1 MSTSAPARAGTR
13 IEFPYL
19 DGIRG
24 LAAVVVVLYHAWL
37 FTGLSGQAVAS
48 SDLAIPRLIIGHGYL
63 GVPVFIVLSGYVLML
78 PMARN
83 GSSWYSRGFGSYI
96 FRRAKRILPPYYAA
110 LAFTVVLIAAIPL
123 MRAPHDTQ
131 WDSKIP
137 VTFGGVASHLF
148 MLQDL
153 NHDWIEQINGP
164 MWSVAVEFQI
174 YFLMPLILLL
184 WRFCGAWVAVG
195 ITVAASIVPALFGV
209 ATFAHPWLLGLF
221 AIGMLAARLTFVV
234 PSRRW
239 IEPAALAAGLVVV
252 AVAYRALPVVREH
265 GWLIE
270 LVMGCLTAAALVALG
285 RLAIA
290 GRRNIVT
297 GFFGSRPMLFLGLT
311 SYSIYLVHSPL
322 IGLANLVLLP
332 LDLPLVANYL
342 VLTFVAVPLALGVSW
357 LMFFLVERHFL
368 NSRQRDASREL
379 RAAEASAA
387 PVEAGHDGRR
397 APARE
402 AAADEAEAAY

>member
-1 MSTSAPARAGTR
+1 MSTSAPAQAGTR

-37 FTGLSGQAVAS
+37 FTGLSGQAVS
-48 SDLAIPRLIIGHGYL
+48 SGQLAVPRLIIGHGYL

-83 GSSWYSRGFGSYI
+83 GTNWYSKGFGNYI
-96 FRRAKRILPPYYAA
+96 FRRGKRILPPYYAA
-110 LAFTVVLIAAIPL
+110 LALTLALIAAIPL
-123 MRAPHDTQ
+123 LRAAHNTQ

-137 VTFGGVASHLF
+137 VTWGGVVSHLF
-148 MLQDL
+148 MLQDVS
-153 NHDWIEQINGP
+153 HGWIEQINGP

-184 WRFCGAWVAVG
+184 WRFLGAWAAVG
-195 ITVAASIVPALFGV
+195 ITVAVSVVPGVLGV
-209 ATFAHPWLLGLF
+209 AAFAHPWLLGLF
-221 AIGMLAARLTFVV
+221 AVGMLAARLTFVR
-234 PSRRW
+234 PPARRW
-239 IEPAALAAGLVVV
+239 LEPAALAAGLVVV
-252 AVAYRALPVVREH
+252 AVAYREFPAVRAH
-265 GWLIE
+265 GWLLE
-270 LVMGCLTAAALVALG
+270 LVIGCLTAAALVWLG
-285 RLAIA
+285 RLAVA
-290 GRRNIVT
+290 GRGNAVT

-332 LDLPLVANYL
+332 LHLPLITNYL
-342 VLTFVAVPLALGVSW
+342 VLTFIAVPLALGVSW

-379 RAAEASAA
+379 QAQASDRIPSSTRATVHVNDMLQS
-387 PVEAGHDGRR
+387 D
-397 APARE
+397 
-402 AAADEAEAAY
+402 

>member
-1 MSTSAPARAGTR
+1 MSTPAPARAGTR

-37 FTGLSGQAVAS
+37 FTGLSGQATS
-48 SDLAIPRLIIGHGYL
+48 SSQLEVPRLIIGHGYL

-83 GSSWYSRGFGSYI
+83 GSHWYSRGFGNYV

-110 LAFTVVLIAAIPL
+110 LALTVVLIAAIPL
-123 MRAPHDTQ
+123 LRTPHGTQ
-131 WDSKIP
+131 WDSKVP
-137 VTFGGVASHLF
+137 VTFGGVLSHLF

-153 NHDWIEQINGP
+153 SHSWIEQINGP

-184 WRFCGAWVAVG
+184 WRFLGAWAAVG
-195 ITVAASIVPALFGV
+195 ITVAVSIVPGLFGL
-209 ATFAHPWLLGLF
+209 ATWAHPWLLGLF
-221 AIGMLAARLTFVV
+221 AIGMLAARLTFAD

-239 IEPAALAAGLVVV
+239 VEPAAFAAGLVVV
-252 AVAYRALPVVREH
+252 AALYLRAPVAREH

-270 LVMGCLTAAALVALG
+270 IVIGCLAAAVLVWLG
-285 RLAIA
+285 RLAMA
-290 GRRNIVT
+290 GRRNVVT
-297 GFFGSRPMLFLGLT
+297 SAFGSRPMVFLGLT

-332 LDLPLVANYL
+332 LHLPLIANYL
-342 VLTFVAVPLALGVSW
+342 VLTFIAVPLALGVSW

-379 RAAEASAA
+379 RSAEASAP
-387 PVEAGHDGRR
+387 PVESRVGNDEPSGETGAE
-397 APARE
+397 PA
-402 AAADEAEAAY
+402 Y

>member
-1 MSTSAPARAGTR
+1 MSTPAPTRAGTPR

-37 FTGLSGQAVAS
+37 FTGLTGQAAAQ
-48 SDLAIPRLIIGHGYL
+48 LAVPRLIIGHGYL

-83 GSSWYSRGFGSYI
+83 GSSWYSKGFGSYI

-110 LAFTVVLIAAIPL
+110 LALTLALIAAIPL
-123 MRAPHDTQ
+123 LRAAHGTQ

-137 VTFGGVASHLF
+137 VTFGGVVSHLL
-148 MLQDL
+148 MLQDVD
-153 NHDWIEQINGP
+153 HGWIEQINGP

-184 WRFCGAWVAVG
+184 WRFLGAWVAVG
-195 ITVAASIVPALFGV
+195 VTVAASIVPGLFGV

-221 AIGMLAARLTFVV
+221 AVGMLAARLTFVR
-234 PSRRW
+234 PPARRW
-239 IEPAALAAGLVVV
+239 VEPVALAVGLVVV
-252 AVAYRALPVVREH
+252 ALVYRAFPAARAH
-265 GWLIE
+265 GWLLE
-270 LVMGCLTAAALVALG
+270 LVVGCLTAAVLVWLG
-285 RLAIA
+285 RRAIA
-290 GRRNIVT
+290 GRRNVVT

-332 LDLPLVANYL
+332 LHLSLVANYL

-379 RAAEASAA
+379 RAGEASAPPVETQ
-387 PVEAGHDGRR
+387 PVEAQRDVER
-397 APARE
+397 
-402 AAADEAEAAY
+402 AAADGAEPAY